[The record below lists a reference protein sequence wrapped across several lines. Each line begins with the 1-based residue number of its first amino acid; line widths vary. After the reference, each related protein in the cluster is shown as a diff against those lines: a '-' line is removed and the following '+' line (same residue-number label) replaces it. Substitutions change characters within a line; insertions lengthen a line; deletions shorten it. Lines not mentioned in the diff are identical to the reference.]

1 MFKKIER
8 EFLDHCA
15 ELNITNQLNKE
26 ELFELLVRFGYL
38 KTVEMLTSSYVA
50 HENIIQFER
59 ICKRIGSNEQLTF
72 DLKNVK
78 AFVFGLNFMW

>member
-1 MFKKIER
+1 VK
-8 EFLDHCA
+8 
-15 ELNITNQLNKE
+15 
-26 ELFELLVRFGYL
+26 FGYL

-72 DLKNVK
+72 DLNNVK